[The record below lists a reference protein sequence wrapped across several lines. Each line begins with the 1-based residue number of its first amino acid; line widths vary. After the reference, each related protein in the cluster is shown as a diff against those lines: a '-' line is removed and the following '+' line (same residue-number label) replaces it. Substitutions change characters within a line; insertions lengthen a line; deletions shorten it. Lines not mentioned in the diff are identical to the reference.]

1 MDPARKMQYKWFVS
15 MNQNRKI
22 LLADKPFFERAAIF
36 IRSCIKRVDI
46 RLLVALV
53 SLGGVL
59 AWIMPWFVT
68 AVFFCIAL
76 IIALTTAKLLRDG
89 RGALFAYTG
98 FVLLWTVSQYM
109 LFLWEN
115 PGAFTEAFEVA
126 LLLGARLFTL
136 LGLALAVPLTATPFT
151 LGKTLT
157 WYLGW
162 LTGTEKFICTRIFR
176 GKVKPFF
183 GEGVWRAALALSL
196 MMAFF
201 PRSLRAMK
209 NLRQSLQMRAPHV
222 KLHTRV
228 GLMGLAMLR
237 IVSAQTWDMTLAIAS
252 RNVYRPEPWEWSK

>member
-1 MDPARKMQYKWFVS
+1 MAS
-15 MNQNRKI
+15 
-22 LLADKPFFERAAIF
+22 DKPFSERAANF
-36 IRSCIKRVDI
+36 ARSCLKRIDI

-53 SLGGVL
+53 SFGGVF
-59 AWIMPWFVT
+59 AWVSPWWQGT
-68 AVFFCIAL
+68 AVLFCIAL
-76 IIALTTAKLLRDG
+76 VIALTAAKLLRDG
-89 RGALFAYTG
+89 RGALLAYTI
-98 FVLLWTVSQYM
+98 FVLMWAISQYM

-115 PGAFTEAFEVA
+115 PGAFQEALNVA

-136 LGLALAVPLTATPFT
+136 LGLALAVPLTATPFR

-162 LTGTEKFICTRIFR
+162 LTGAEKFICTRIFR
-176 GKVKPFF
+176 GKVTPFI

-201 PRSLRAMK
+201 PRLLRAMK
-209 NLRQSLQMRAPHV
+209 NLRQSLAMRAPHV
-222 KLHTRV
+222 KLHKRV

-252 RNVYRPEPWEWSK
+252 RNVYRPEPWEWR

>member
-1 MDPARKMQYKWFVS
+1 MAS
-15 MNQNRKI
+15 
-22 LLADKPFFERAAIF
+22 DKPFSERAAIF
-36 IRSCIKRVDI
+36 VRSCIRRIDI

-59 AWIMPWFVT
+59 SWVMPWRVT

-76 IIALTTAKLLRDG
+76 VIALSTAKLLREG
-89 RGALFAYTG
+89 RGALLAYVF
-98 FVLLWTVSQYM
+98 FVLMWTVSQHM

-115 PGAFTEAFEVA
+115 PGAFQEALEVA
-126 LLLGARLFTL
+126 FLLGARLFTL

-157 WYLGW
+157 WYLRW
-162 LTGTEKFICTRIFR
+162 LTGTEKFICTHIFR
-176 GKVKPFF
+176 GKVKPFL

-209 NLRQSLQMRAPHV
+209 NLRQSLSMRAPHL
-222 KLHTRV
+222 KLHKRV
-228 GLMGLAMLR
+228 ALMGLAMLR

-252 RNVYRPEPWEWSK
+252 RNVYRAEPWEWR